1 MDNINLHRIRRSS
14 TLNFTCTHLIVLLPN
29 DLVIG
34 HFTLHSATGSC
45 GAGGNKVVLPT
56 QIDERVHF
64 LNKWLYYIF

>member
-1 MDNINLHRIRRSS
+1 
-14 TLNFTCTHLIVLLPN
+14 LPN